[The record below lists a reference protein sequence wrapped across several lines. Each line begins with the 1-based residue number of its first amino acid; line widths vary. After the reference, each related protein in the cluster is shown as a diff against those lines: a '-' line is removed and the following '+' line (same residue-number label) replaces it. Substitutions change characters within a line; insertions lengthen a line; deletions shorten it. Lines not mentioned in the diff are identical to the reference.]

1 MKIVECESNFVSIR
15 ILKNENSSTFLKI
28 LLIGRNFPTGMEK
41 LIEAYDSLISDSFG
55 NQLKYVL
62 EKREKEYILVTK

>member
-1 MKIVECESNFVSIR
+1 M
-15 ILKNENSSTFLKI
+15 EN
-28 LLIGRNFPTGMEK
+28 